1 MPASTVHLVIIHH
14 GLWGSPSNTSYLTS
28 TLAKYHGATI
38 SPSTP
43 TSSFTP
49 PESIS
54 TLSAHAETHPNAQR
68 HDIRMVV
75 LNSGINSGDH
85 TYDGID
91 WCGERLVKEIYSEV
105 ERIESEEKGQVLKLS
120 LIGYSLGGLVIR
132 YAAGLMYADGF
143 FATKQA
149 GEGRAD
155 NKLPFKSRPK
165 PHSLSTIATP
175 HLGISATGSTFS
187 KVAKYVGSRSL
198 GRSGRQLYL
207 ADSGWVPPK
216 ATDNEASSIAS
227 SAQSS
232 NTEQQDRASSTSQTK
247 QANKGLCLIEALSD
261 PRFTF
266 LSALR
271 QFSRIDIY
279 ANAIADLTVPYRTA
293 AFEPHDPFTT
303 PSHLSLTR
311 HPDHPA
317 LLLSYAA
324 KQPEPHRKSLFKR
337 MGETFSPK
345 NLPWILNPQRFPFRF
360 PLNYVGWVCLPVL
373 LPVMLGLVLHKLRS
387 DSRVSNGR
395 VEVLERLWAVE
406 NGHLPDEGE
415 SAADDVAEMNGN
427 ASGSGK
433 AKGKGK
439 ANRLDKATRGDL
451 ESKRISGLLAS
462 VEAEVEETIREVGE
476 DYVAEE
482 PSSSSSSSSNITSGT
497 DPTASKSSDLNTDD
511 SSRYVIKPNTP
522 THASSPPNAYHV
534 SPSQHPLTLT
544 QLRIASN
551 LNNPSL
557 LPQVKKHLAHFEDVL
572 NAHAVIIV
580 RTTSME
586 THRKGIPLIKAFV
599 QRFDL

>member
-75 LNSGINSGDH
+75 LNSGVNAGDH

-91 WCGERLVKEIYSEV
+91 WCGERLVKDIYTEV
-105 ERIESEEKGQVLKLS
+105 ERIETEEKGEVAKLS

-132 YAAGLMYADGF
+132 YAAGFMYADGF
-143 FATKQA
+143 FSTTQA
-149 GEGRAD
+149 GEGKAD
-155 NKLPFKSRPK
+155 NKMTFKSRPK
-165 PHSLSTIATP
+165 PQSLSTIATP
-175 HLGISATGSTFS
+175 HLGISSTGSTFS

-207 ADSGWVPPK
+207 ADSGWIPPK
-216 ATDNEASSIAS
+216 ATNAEPSSTSS

-232 NTEQQDRASSTSQTK
+232 TAEQQDRASSPSQAK
-247 QANKGLCLIEALSD
+247 QANQGLCLVEALSD

-266 LSALR
+266 LCALR

-293 AFEPHDPFTT
+293 AFELDDPFTT
-303 PSHLSLTR
+303 PSHLSLVR

-324 KQPEPHRKSLFKR
+324 KSPEPHQKSLFKR
-337 MGETFSPK
+337 LGETFSPK
-345 NLPWILNPQRFPFRF
+345 NLPWILNPQRFPFKF
-360 PLNYVGWVCLPVL
+360 PLNYVAWVCLPVL

-387 DSRVSNGR
+387 ESRVSNGR

-406 NGHLPDEGE
+406 KGHLPDE
-415 SAADDVAEMNGN
+415 DVTKANGN
-427 ASGSGK
+427 ANGNG
-433 AKGKGK
+433 KGKPKSK

-476 DYVAEE
+476 DYVAEQ
-482 PSSSSSSSSNITSGT
+482 PSSSSSSNVSDGT
-497 DPTASKSSDLNTDD
+497 DSTASNSSDLNTDD

-522 THASSPPNAYHV
+522 TLTSSPPNAYHIP
-534 SPSQHPLTLT
+534 PSQHPLTVT

-557 LPQVKKHLAHFEDVL
+557 LPQVKKHLAHFQDVL

-599 QRFDL
+599 ERFGL